1 MTLRNN
7 IMAILESYFSGYK
20 EELITNATDRIMAQV
35 ERQKP
40 EKIFIEGIEYKRADT
55 PQKDCPKM
63 TEEEFDTMLAK
74 VLVGQTDSTGSPIG
88 DYRDGVGA
96 WQTDCGWGEPNE

>member
-7 IMAILESYFSGYK
+7 VMAILESCFSGYK

-55 PQKDCPKM
+55 PQ
-63 TEEEFDTMLAK
+63 
-74 VLVGQTDSTGSPIG
+74 
-88 DYRDGVGA
+88 
-96 WQTDCGWGEPNE
+96 TDCGWSKPDED

>member
-7 IMAILESYFSGYK
+7 IMAILESCFSGYK

-40 EKIFIEGIEYKRADT
+40 EKIIIEGIEYKRVDT
-55 PQKDCPKM
+55 PQ
-63 TEEEFDTMLAK
+63 TE
-74 VLVGQTDSTGSPIG
+74 VY
-88 DYRDGVGA
+88 DYKGNGKWERS
-96 WQTDCGWGEPNE
+96 E

>member
-7 IMAILESYFSGYK
+7 IMAILESCFSGYR
-20 EELITNATDRIMAQV
+20 EDLIAYATDRIMAQV

-55 PQKDCPKM
+55 PQ
-63 TEEEFDTMLAK
+63 TERSE
-74 VLVGQTDSTGSPIG
+74 
-88 DYRDGVGA
+88 
-96 WQTDCGWGEPNE
+96 

>member
-7 IMAILESYFSGYK
+7 IMAILESCFSGYR
-20 EELITNATDRIMAQV
+20 EDLIANATDRIMAQV

-55 PQKDCPKM
+55 PQ
-63 TEEEFDTMLAK
+63 
-74 VLVGQTDSTGSPIG
+74 
-88 DYRDGVGA
+88 
-96 WQTDCGWGEPNE
+96 TDCSWGEPNEADT